1 MTLITHILSVLWPSA
16 IFFVLLSIL
25 VRPLESVFYHADLC
39 AAYHL
44 FAAAS
49 VYLTA
54 WLNAIVKTSPPLRRR
69 LREIRDDADLLHR
82 LGAPNRVLVEAYLGG
97 YFLLP
102 NLVGPIWICWV
113 ANADSRRLDDLAH
126 LYGFAIGLLH
136 APLLASL
143 AVKLVVPSVFRILCW
158 SVVRVSRLVWQASG
172 YIPSDPAVAVQRYL
186 AALHV
191 WLESVPGR
199 VVETIDRDVLRT
211 EWVFMK
217 LVMAF
222 VLASCLSMLYTMTIE
237 LYRPY
242 LQRLAVHVTARVII
256 FVGDAIL
263 NVGWWV
269 EGIVVKRGLWEGIG
283 LWETM
288 DIMRDNTLV
297 TY

>member
-1 MTLITHILSVLWPSA
+1 MAVIPRLLSVLWPPA
-16 IFFVLLSIL
+16 ISFALLGIL
-25 VRPLESVFYHADLC
+25 VRPLESFFYHADLC

-49 VYLTA
+49 VYFTA

-69 LREIRDDADLLHR
+69 LRAIRDDADLRRR
-82 LGAPNRVLVEAYLGG
+82 LGTPNRLLLDAYLGG

-102 NLVGPIWICWV
+102 NLVGPVWICWV
-113 ANADSRRLDDLAH
+113 ANAHSRRLDDLAH
-126 LYGFAIGLLH
+126 LYGFSIGLLH

-143 AVKLVVPSVFRILCW
+143 AVKLVVPLVFRVLCW
-158 SVVRVSRLVWQASG
+158 VVVGVSRLVWRASA
-172 YIPSDPAVAVQRYL
+172 YIPSDPAAAAQRGL
-186 AALHV
+186 AALHG

-199 VVETIDRDVLRT
+199 VVETFDRDALRT

-217 LVMAF
+217 LVTAF
-222 VLASCLSMLYTMTIE
+222 VLASCLSMLYTMTID

-242 LQRLAVHVTARVII
+242 VQRLAVHLTARVII
-256 FVGDAIL
+256 FVGDVIL
-263 NVGWWV
+263 NAGWWV

>member
-1 MTLITHILSVLWPSA
+1 MTLSTHILSVLRPPA

-25 VRPLESVFYHADLC
+25 VRPLECVFYHADLC

-69 LREIRDDADLLHR
+69 LREIRDDADLLRR

-113 ANADSRRLDDLAH
+113 ANAESRNLDDLAH

-136 APLLASL
+136 APLLVSL
-143 AVKLVVPSVFRILCW
+143 AVKLVVPSVFRALCW
-158 SVVRVSRLVWQASG
+158 SIVRVSRLVWQVSG
-172 YIPSDPAVAVQRYL
+172 YVPSDPAVAAQRCL
-186 AALHV
+186 AALHG

-199 VVETIDRDVLRT
+199 VVETVDRDVLRT

-217 LVMAF
+217 LVTAF
-222 VLASCLSMLYTMTIE
+222 VLASWLSILYTMTIE

-242 LQRLAVHVTARVII
+242 LQRFAVHVTARVII

-288 DIMRDNTLV
+288 DVMRDNTLV
-297 TY
+297 TS